1 MMLNRYSV
9 GANLNK
15 LQSKT
20 ALGEL
25 RFDPDD
31 WAESEVLKGWSEL
44 LLKVQI

>member
-25 RFDPDD
+25 RFNPDD
-31 WAESEVLKGWSEL
+31 D
-44 LLKVQI
+44 